1 MNYIDI
7 GYFEGKL
14 LHLIGGK
21 YINGTIVLSLLN
33 NNTEYVD
40 VTVFV
45 EKLTFNTDGYIILNP
60 NLKKELK
67 SRMIKKNIFRC
78 INKFVYVDNIKYEI
92 AMLNKNVYDKLLKYA
107 IEI

>member
-21 YINGTIVLSLLN
+21 YINGTVVLSLLN
-33 NNTEYVD
+33 NNTEYID
-40 VTVFV
+40 VTAYI
-45 EKLTFNTDGYIILNP
+45 EKVSFNSEGYIILNP

-67 SRMIKKNIFRC
+67 NKLIKKNIFRC
-78 INKFVYVDNIKYEI
+78 INKFLYFHNTKYEI